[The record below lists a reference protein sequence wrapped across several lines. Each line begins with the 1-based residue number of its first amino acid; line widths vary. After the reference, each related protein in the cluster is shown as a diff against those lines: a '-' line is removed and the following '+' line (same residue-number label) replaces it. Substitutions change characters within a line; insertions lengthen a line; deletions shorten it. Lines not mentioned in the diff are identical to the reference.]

1 MLKLYGSTTSPFV
14 RRIRM
19 WLANVE
25 HQYINLQIFEG
36 EDRALLA
43 SRNPTMKIPMIEDEG
58 ELIYDS
64 RVIFRY
70 LQQKQAGQP
79 LSWEQENQLTLI
91 DSANDSFVQLL
102 LLQRSGIDTQADKLY
117 FKLQRERIEATLQH
131 LNSLVEQ
138 QQFEQWGYPEICLFC
153 LIDWVEFRQLHN
165 LQGVPALLAFQTKHK
180 DRIEVASTDPRSS

>member
-43 SRNPTMKIPMIEDEG
+43 SRNPTMKIPMLEDDG

-70 LQQKQAGQP
+70 LNEKYNNKA
-79 LSWEQENQLTLI
+79 LSWEEENILTLI

-102 LLQRSGIDTQADKLY
+102 LLQRSEIDTHADKLY
-117 FKLQRERIEATLQH
+117 FRLQHERINITLAH
-131 LNSLVEQ
+131 LNSLAEQ
-138 QQFEQWGYPEICLFC
+138 QHFSGWGYPEICLFS
-153 LIDWVEFRQLHN
+153 LIDWVEFRQLHK
-165 LQGVPALLAFQTKHK
+165 LEGVNALLAFQSQHK
-180 DRIEVASTDPRSS
+180 DRIEVTATDPRN